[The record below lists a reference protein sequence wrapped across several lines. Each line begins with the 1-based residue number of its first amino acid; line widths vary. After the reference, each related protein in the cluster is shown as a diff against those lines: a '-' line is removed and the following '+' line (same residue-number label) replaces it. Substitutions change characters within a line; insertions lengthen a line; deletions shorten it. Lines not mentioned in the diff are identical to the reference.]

1 MKRDWE
7 CVRQI
12 LLQLEA
18 LGDSTSVLCAGQIPG
33 FDEQNV
39 TYQMQLLSE
48 AGLIEADCTSGL
60 GGSGFGMASRLTW
73 QGHELLDNMRDQGM
87 WNNIRKT
94 IREKG
99 LEVSVEAIK
108 LAGKLIIQR
117 VLS

>member
-18 LGDSTSVLCAGQIPG
+18 LGDATSVLRDDQVRG
-33 FDEQNV
+33 FDVQNV
-39 TYQMQLLSE
+39 TYHMQLLSE
-48 AGLIEADCTSGL
+48 AGLIEADCMGGM
-60 GGSGFGMASRLTW
+60 GGSSSAMASRLTW
-73 QGHELLDNMRDQGM
+73 EGCNLLADIKDQGM

-99 LEVSVEAIK
+99 LEVSIEAIK
-108 LAGKLIIQR
+108 LAGKLVVQR
-117 VLS
+117 MLS